1 MNFGILPEEM
11 LEAIHE
17 AISEANDEPEKHA
30 IEGDADWKE
39 WRDNVEQ
46 EMKKREIDFDHI
58 VLAGEETEDEEDDD
72 EEDED
77 KDKAKNNDD

>member
-17 AISEANDEPEKHA
+17 AIGEANDEPEKHA

-39 WRDNVEQ
+39 WRDSVEQ

-72 EEDED
+72 EDDE
-77 KDKAKNNDD
+77 DKAKNKDD